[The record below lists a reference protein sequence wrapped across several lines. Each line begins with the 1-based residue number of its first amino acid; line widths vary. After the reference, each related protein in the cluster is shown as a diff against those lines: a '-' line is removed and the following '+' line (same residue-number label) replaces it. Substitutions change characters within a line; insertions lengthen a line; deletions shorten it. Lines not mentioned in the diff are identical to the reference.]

1 MNNDNPLLQQL
12 WIRIKHQ
19 SGDLLRI
26 EDSNYVFCTRVH
38 AQIIVLV

>member
-19 SGDLLRI
+19 SGVLLRI
-26 EDSNYVFCTRVH
+26 EDSNFCTRVH